1 MTGIHGDKR
10 RVTKSIEKVLN
21 RLIEVS
27 VPRIFKFNQNL
38 FNYTINN
45 IVVPRVNRILSIFAV
60 KMPSFSSFGSKKNE
74 TVILRQ
80 LDDKTIIKLLAENP
94 ITYPDDERVLNMLLD
109 DRFYDKKLL
118 DQQLCTKRTKTSIKG
133 EKWKSVRLF

>member
-45 IVVPRVNRILSIFAV
+45 IVVPRLNRILSIFAV
-60 KMPSFSSFGSKKNE
+60 KLPSFSSFSSKKNE

-80 LDDKTIIKLLAENP
+80 LDDKTIIKFLAENP
-94 ITYPDDERVLNMLLD
+94 ITYPDDDRVWNMLLD
-109 DRFYDKKLL
+109 DRFYDNKLL
-118 DQQLCTKRTKTSIKG
+118 NQELSMTKRISIK
-133 EKWKSVRLF
+133 KKNDKKKKK

>member
-1 MTGIHGDKR
+1 VTGIHGDKR

-45 IVVPRVNRILSIFAV
+45 IVVPRLNRILSIFAV
-60 KMPSFSSFGSKKNE
+60 KLPSFSSFSSKKNE

-80 LDDKTIIKLLAENP
+80 LDDKTIIKFLAENP
-94 ITYPDDERVLNMLLD
+94 ITYPDDDRVWNMLLD
-109 DRFYDKKLL
+109 DRFYDNKLL
-118 DQQLCTKRTKTSIKG
+118 NQELSMTKRISIK
-133 EKWKSVRLF
+133 KKNDKKKKK